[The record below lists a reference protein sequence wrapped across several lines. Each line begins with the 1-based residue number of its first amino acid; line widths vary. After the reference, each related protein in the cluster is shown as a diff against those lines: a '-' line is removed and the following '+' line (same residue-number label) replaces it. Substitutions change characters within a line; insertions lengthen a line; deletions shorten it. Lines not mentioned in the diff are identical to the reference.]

1 MLLQLPS
8 FSQIP
13 GAHGVIQAAGPQL
26 GPIVRDVYAAGPV
39 GVALELPAE
48 KPDALGE
55 HEVRLKPHG
64 PPTRLRTEPE
74 SGCEDPRRLCS
85 RRSSRRSRP
94 SSRG

>member
-8 FSQIP
+8 FPQIP

-48 KPDALGE
+48 QPDALEE
-55 HEVRLKPHG
+55 HKVRFQPCN
-64 PPTRLRTEPE
+64 PTTAAYRT
-74 SGCEDPRRLCS
+74 RVWL
-85 RRSSRRSRP
+85 
-94 SSRG
+94 

>member
-39 GVALELPAE
+39 GVALELPAG
-48 KPDALGE
+48 KT
-55 HEVRLKPHG
+55 R
-64 PPTRLRTEPE
+64 RLRGARGPVEAP
-74 SGCEDPRRLCS
+74 
-85 RRSSRRSRP
+85 RSSDTAAYRTRVWL
-94 SSRG
+94 